1 MATSADSTANDAV
14 TLSGVHMATDQRFER
29 RHIKAA
35 LNELDNLSRDE
46 YGIGLERLLLDPSPD
61 SALRL
66 QRIVGIVLK
75 RPFARRAPP
84 VSHSRTGARRSWP
97 WADETPDKHAGDAP
111 KEFAI
116 LNELRMPGPWN
127 ERKPIAE
134 PDGVTPIPITWAE
147 LKDDADNER
156 GLFKILALY
165 VDDTLKNR
173 DRRTLREYL
182 EADESRR
189 FEAGL
194 DLAAVAFDWAVTAP
208 LLTLLG
214 VPSLAIGVALVGI
227 QYGYRRATDTH
238 VERVGD
244 GAS

>member
-1 MATSADSTANDAV
+1 MA
-14 TLSGVHMATDQRFER
+14 LGGR
-29 RHIKAA
+29 
-35 LNELDNLSRDE
+35 
-46 YGIGLERLLLDPSPD
+46 Y
-61 SALRL
+61 
-66 QRIVGIVLK
+66 
-75 RPFARRAPP
+75 
-84 VSHSRTGARRSWP
+84 
-97 WADETPDKHAGDAP
+97 PDKHARDAP

-116 LNELRMPGPWN
+116 LNQLRMPGPWN
-127 ERKPIAE
+127 ERKLVAE
-134 PDGVTPIPITWAE
+134 PGAKPIPITWAE

-165 VDDTLKNR
+165 VDDKLKNR

-194 DLAAVAFDWAVTAP
+194 DLAALAFDWAVTAP

-214 VPSLAIGVALVGI
+214 VPSLAVGVALVGI
-227 QYGYRRATDTH
+227 QCGYRRATDTN

-244 GAS
+244 GSS

>member
-1 MATSADSTANDAV
+1 MATNEGLD
-14 TLSGVHMATDQRFER
+14 R
-29 RHIKAA
+29 RQIQVA
-35 LNELDNLSRDE
+35 LKELEDVSRDE
-46 YGIGLERLLLDPSPD
+46 YGIGLEDLLLDPSPN

-66 QRIVGIVLK
+66 QRLVGIVLK
-75 RPFARRAPP
+75 RPFARQAPP
-84 VSHSRTGARRSWP
+84 VPYSQTGARRSWP
-97 WADETPDKHAGDAP
+97 WADDTPDKHAGDAP

-116 LNELRMPGPWN
+116 LNQLRMPGPWN
-127 ERKPIAE
+127 ERKPVAE
-134 PDGVTPIPITWAE
+134 PGGVRPIPITWAE

-165 VDDTLKNR
+165 VDDKLKNR

-194 DLAAVAFDWAVTAP
+194 DLATLAFDWAVTTP

-214 VPSLAIGVALVGI
+214 VPSLAVGVALVGI
-227 QYGYRRATDTH
+227 QYGYRRATDTNA
-238 VERVGD
+238 ERIGD
-244 GAS
+244 GSS